1 VARDGRRRDH
11 RGRGPHHRPETPFGY
26 RAPELALSG
35 PHGLGICLIANR
47 VGRATVRFETATVN
61 EALLLVRRYGES
73 LPNRTSLDGVARC
86 EVVAVAVQ
94 LEADRSGFDG
104 R

>member
-1 VARDGRRRDH
+1 MDADVIIVGA
-11 RGRGPHHRPETPFGY
+11 GPTTGPKP
-26 RAPELALSG
+26 LSG
-35 PHGLGICLIANR
+35 IALLSWHPQDRTALGICLIANR